1 MEVLLLG
8 PLEVRSSG
16 ERLPLGG
23 PRQRALLADL
33 ALHAGSVVSM
43 DTLLDDLW
51 HGEPPP
57 AAVAVVQNA
66 VHRLRGSLGREAIAG
81 SCVRIIICRA
91 RVSGEGSRP
100 HCSSSARLVASYVSS
115 ASC

>member
-33 ALHAGSVVSM
+33 ALHVGSVVSM

-51 HGEPPP
+51 HADRHP
-57 AAVAVVQNA
+57 AAILAPGATVRCVAA
-66 VHRLRGSLGREAIAG
+66 
-81 SCVRIIICRA
+81 
-91 RVSGEGSRP
+91 
-100 HCSSSARLVASYVSS
+100 
-115 ASC
+115 

>member
-23 PRQRALLADL
+23 PRQRALLAHL
-33 ALHAGSVVSM
+33 ALNVGSVVSM

-57 AAVAVVQNA
+57 AAVRPRC
-66 VHRLRGSLGREAIAG
+66 HRRDPHGQ
-81 SCVRIIICRA
+81 RA
-91 RVSGEGSRP
+91 P
-100 HCSSSARLVASYVSS
+100 RLVPPVRPG
-115 ASC
+115 